1 MEAAALMDAHVQ
13 LKRIYNA
20 LNEALDLTRQLA
32 DAVDRDD
39 QISTHML
46 ISMRQEPTDRLAQA
60 YQALDQQRQAR
71 RRGPPRRHLEGR
83 GGGDAG
89 GSPAGEP
96 GRREPEG
103 PAAACGPGPG
113 GQPQAGKREVH
124 LQISETAKAG
134 GPAGLAGLPPLR
146 A

>member
-60 YQALDQQRQAR
+60 YQALDQQRQA
-71 RRGPPRRHLEGR
+71 L
-83 GGGDAG
+83 
-89 GSPAGEP
+89 
-96 GRREPEG
+96 
-103 PAAACGPGPG
+103 PAAADRLAAILKG
-113 GQPQAGKREVH
+113 GEAETPEEAPLVSQAGVNRRVLRQLVDLDQVVNRKLAREKS
-124 LQISETAKAG
+124 IYK
-134 GPAGLAGLPPLR
+134 
-146 A
+146 